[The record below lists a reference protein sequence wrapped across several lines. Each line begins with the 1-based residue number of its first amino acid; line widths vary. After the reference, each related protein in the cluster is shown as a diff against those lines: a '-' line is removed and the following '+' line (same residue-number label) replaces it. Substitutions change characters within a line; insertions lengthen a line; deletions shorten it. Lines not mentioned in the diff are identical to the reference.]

1 MLLYVGT
8 LFMLAD
14 WLVACNTRHLQEN
27 YAGHGGKST
36 DVKTNNNYPTDSEGT
51 AMGYVAWS
59 KHITI
64 GMYVN

>member
-1 MLLYVGT
+1 
-8 LFMLAD
+8 MLAD

-51 AMGYVAWS
+51 AMGYVA
-59 KHITI
+59 
-64 GMYVN
+64 